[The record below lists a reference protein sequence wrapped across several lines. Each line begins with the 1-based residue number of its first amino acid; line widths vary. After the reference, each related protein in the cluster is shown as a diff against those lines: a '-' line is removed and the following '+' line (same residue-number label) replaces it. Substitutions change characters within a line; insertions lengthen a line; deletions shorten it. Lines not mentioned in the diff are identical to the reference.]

1 MDTGWSIFTL
11 KLLVSWQNKIDRL
24 DSLCPIFD
32 AKAPFDDINLS
43 SRGAFFVC
51 LCGSKVGQELSG
63 KVLCSLL
70 QLNHQEN
77 LS

>member
-1 MDTGWSIFTL
+1 MTSMNPIKTIKEKCTGC
-11 KLLVSWQNKIDRL
+11 NKCIRE
-24 DSLCPIFD
+24 CPIFD